1 MHLMVRD
8 IVSNLQKFH
17 SELADFYFSLA
28 KKVESSKVKNFL
40 EYLAKSER
48 FQEDYIYNYKKHTS
62 ANVLNGKVKY
72 IPRASNGVIFDFK
85 IGAGIQIPTTV
96 CDVMSIA
103 LRYDIC
109 LIDFC
114 NTLADDGDNPYSKEV
129 FCNFCKVTKR
139 EKRNLFTYNTL
150 LAS

>member
-1 MHLMVRD
+1 MVRD

-17 SELADFYFSLA
+17 SELSDFYFSLA
-28 KKVESSKVKNFL
+28 KKTECRKVKNFL

-48 FQEDYIYNYKKHTS
+48 FQENYIYNYRNHTS
-62 ANVLNGKVKY
+62 DDVLKEKVKY
-72 IPRASNGVIFDFK
+72 TPRASNDVIFDCK
-85 IGAGIQIPTTV
+85 IGAGIQTPTTI
-96 CDVMSIA
+96 CDVMAIA

-114 NTLADDGDNPYSKEV
+114 KTLADDGDNPYSKEV
-129 FCNFCKVTKR
+129 FCNFCNITKR